1 MESIT
6 IGENEGNQRLDK
18 FLKKYYKQAPLS
30 SIYKI
35 IRKDLKVNGKRKTES
50 YILQKDD
57 VLTLYVAESLDKT
70 YKKEKR
76 ITKSKK
82 QFKVIYED
90 ENILV
95 VDKPTGLLVHGDSR
109 EKKNTL
115 LNQVQGYLYEKNE
128 YDPRKESTF
137 TPSSV
142 NRLDRNTSGL
152 VIFGKNLQS
161 VQCLNEMMRERDS
174 IRKLYM
180 TCVLGTVKKEKRL
193 VGDME
198 KDEQTGKVHIV
209 PRGSGKSME
218 TIIRP
223 VTQSGPY
230 ARIEVEILTGRTHQI
245 RVQLAHEGIYIIG
258 DPKYGKIKEN
268 AYFRSKYGIDNQ
280 LLHSYKLIFGACK
293 SPLSYL
299 EGKVIE
305 TELPPLFVE
314 VCKEL
319 KL

>member
-50 YILQKDD
+50 YILQKGD
-57 VLTLYVAESLDKT
+57 VLTLYIAESLDKR

-76 ITKSKK
+76 MTKSKK
-82 QFKVIYED
+82 QFKVVYED
-90 ENILV
+90 ENILI
-95 VDKPTGLLVHGDSR
+95 VDKPTGLLVHGDAR

-152 VIFGKNLQS
+152 VIFGKNLQA
-161 VQCLNEMMRERDS
+161 VQSLNEMMRERDS

-180 TCVLGTVKKEKRL
+180 TCVLGTVKKERRL
-193 VGDME
+193 LGAME
-198 KDEQTGKVHIV
+198 KEEQTGKVRMV
-209 PRGSGKSME
+209 PMGSGKSME

-230 ARIEVEILTGRTHQI
+230 SRIEVEILTGRTHQI
-245 RVQLAHEGIYIIG
+245 RVQLANEGIYIIG
-258 DPKYGKIKEN
+258 DPKYGKAKEN
-268 AYFRSKYGIDNQ
+268 AYFKSKYGIENQ
-280 LLHSYKLIFGACK
+280 LLHSYKLIFGTCK
-293 SPLSYL
+293 SPLTYL
-299 EGKVIE
+299 NGKVIE